1 VLSYLNEPGQRAGY
15 EYDFGDS
22 WNHQIILKE
31 IVPREKDARYP
42 LCVGGERACPPED
55 CGGTWGYETLLDVI
69 NNPAHEEHEEMLE
82 WLGGQFDPERFD
94 SATVNFDDPKK
105 RWKIAFEGGD

>member
-1 VLSYLNEPGQRAGY
+1 
-15 EYDFGDS
+15 
-22 WNHQIILKE
+22 
-31 IVPREKDARYP
+31 
-42 LCVGGERACPPED
+42 
-55 CGGTWGYETLLDVI
+55 LLDVI
-69 NNPAHEEHEEMLE
+69 NNPAHEEQEEMLE